1 MVKRIRVHLFI
12 SGHVQGVMFRYAAK
26 REALKLNL
34 SGWIRN
40 TNDGRVETVFEGN
53 EDTVQRMIE
62 FCHQGPSS
70 ARVTNVKI
78 LPEDPLYTIKSFKIM
93 Y

>member
-1 MVKRIRVHLFI
+1 
-12 SGHVQGVMFRYAAK
+12 MFRYAAK
-26 REALKLNL
+26 HEALKLNL
-34 SGWIRN
+34 SGWMRN
-40 TNDGRVETVFEGN
+40 INDGRVETIFEGN
-53 EDTVQRMIE
+53 EDNVQRMIE

-78 LPEDPLYTIKSFKIM
+78 LHEDPLYTNKSFTIL